1 MMSLSIKCFWFLFT
15 FILYIFIGPY
25 CLSTLTLIL
34 ICFPLLA
41 CLFFVLS
48 FTIHCSLSN
57 LYVLQMQVLVV
68 GGGDGGVLREISRH
82 SSVETIDICEIDKM
96 VIDVSKISKIYQVF
110 LMLCFIFNMLYFFV
124 LQVSKKYFPD
134 LAIGFEDPRVNLHV
148 GDGMD
153 TSMCCWI
160 LV

>member
-1 MMSLSIKCFWFLFT
+1 
-15 FILYIFIGPY
+15 
-25 CLSTLTLIL
+25 
-34 ICFPLLA
+34 
-41 CLFFVLS
+41 
-48 FTIHCSLSN
+48 
-57 LYVLQMQVLVV
+57 MQVLVV